1 MRHIDELLEQ
11 LRAKLLEMSGLVQSA
26 IHKSARSLR
35 EKDLSLAESVIKG
48 ECRINQLELDIDALA
63 TSLLA
68 LEQPVA
74 ADLRFITAAAK
85 INNNLERIGDLAQ
98 NIAERTQALINEPRF
113 DVRVDISQLADLV
126 ESMVQMALDSFVRK
140 DPQQARR
147 VLFSDDGVDALRDS
161 IFAQLIDYM
170 KKNSET
176 VQYCVDL
183 MFAARSLERI
193 ADHATNIAES
203 VLFMTEGIDVRH
215 HAHTA
220 SQSIG

>member
-1 MRHIDELLEQ
+1 VRHFDELLEQ
-11 LRAKLLEMSGLVQSA
+11 LRAKLLQMSGLVQVA
-26 IHKSARSLR
+26 IRSSARSIR
-35 EKDLSLAESVIKG
+35 ENDLSLAESVIKG
-48 ECRINQLELDIDALA
+48 ECQINQLELDIDSLA
-63 TSLLA
+63 TGLLA

-98 NIAERTQALINEPRF
+98 NIAERAQALISEPRF
-113 DVRVDISQLADLV
+113 EVHVDVSQLADLV
-126 ESMVQMALDSFVRK
+126 ESMVERALDAFVRK

-147 VLFSDDGVDALRDS
+147 VLLSDDGVDALRDS
-161 IFAQLIDYM
+161 TYAQLVECM
-170 KKNSET
+170 KKNSQA

-203 VLFMTEGIDVRH
+203 VLFMIEGVDVRH
-215 HAHTA
+215 HAHA
-220 SQSIG
+220 R